1 MMKQISDRCIAA
13 SGNLFTPSRT
23 TSASYTST
31 EVVLTSRLLLI
42 LNCSVPICNS
52 HCMNMNLS
60 MINSYIIAA
69 LHPTKTLGTPC
80 DIYDSNHLS
89 YMSMTICNMY
99 AAMHC
104 MKTRSIKV

>member
-13 SGNLFTPSRT
+13 SGNLFTLSHAMDECILHFHC
-23 TSASYTST
+23 SGSHFY
-31 EVVLTSRLLLI
+31 RLLLI

-80 DIYDSNHLS
+80 DLHDSNHLS
-89 YMSMTICNMY
+89 YKSMTIL
-99 AAMHC
+99 
-104 MKTRSIKV
+104 